1 MDFMKKGLIIAV
13 AMLFAALQMNAQRV
27 GYINTEKIL
36 SVIPEYKSAQAQLEN
51 LSKQYSQKIESEYA
65 KIETLYQNYQQQ
77 KGSLSAQVRTQRE
90 NEIISREQTVKEL
103 QKSYFGQD
111 GLMQKKSEELLNPLK
126 ERVDAA
132 IKKIA
137 ENGNFMIIFDT
148 SLMQGVAYAK
158 ESDDLSGLVI
168 KALGY

>member
-1 MDFMKKGLIIAV
+1 MKKGLIIAF
-13 AMLFAALQMNAQRV
+13 AMLFSALQMSAQKI

-36 SVIPEYKSAQAQLEN
+36 SVIPEYRSAQAQLEN
-51 LSKQYSQKIESEYA
+51 LGKQYSEKIESEYS
-65 KIETLYQNYQQQ
+65 KIEAMYQTYQQQ
-77 KGSLSAQVRTQRE
+77 KGSLSAQARAQRE

-103 QKSYFGQD
+103 QKTYFGQD

-148 SLMQGVAYAK
+148 SLMQGVAYAR
-158 ESDDLSGLVI
+158 EGDDLSGLVI

>member
-1 MDFMKKGLIIAV
+1 MKRCLVIAV
-13 AMLFAALQMNAQRV
+13 AMLFVSLQMSAQKV

-36 SVIPEYKSAQAQLEN
+36 SVIPEYKSAQIQLEN

-65 KIETLYQNYQQQ
+65 KIETMYQTYQQQ
-77 KGSLSAQVRTQRE
+77 KGSLSAQVRAQRE
-90 NEIISREQTVKEL
+90 NEIISREQNVKEL
-103 QKSYFGQD
+103 QKTYFGQD

-148 SLMQGVAYAK
+148 SLMQGVAYAR

>member
-1 MDFMKKGLIIAV
+1 MKKVLITAV
-13 AMLFAALQMNAQRV
+13 AVLFAALQLNAQRV

-51 LSKQYSQKIESEYA
+51 LGKQYSQKIESEYA
-65 KIETLYQNYQQQ
+65 KIESMYQAYQQQ
-77 KGSLSAQVRTQRE
+77 KGTLSAQARTQKE

-103 QKSYFGQD
+103 QKTYFGQD

-137 ENGNFMIIFDT
+137 ENGNFMIIFDI

-158 ESDDLSGLVI
+158 DSDDLSGLVI

>member
-1 MDFMKKGLIIAV
+1 MKKGLIIAV
-13 AMLFAALQMNAQRV
+13 AMLFAALQVSAQKI

-36 SVIPEYKSAQAQLEN
+36 SVIPEYRNAQAQLEN
-51 LSKQYSQKIESEYA
+51 LGKQYSEKIESEYS
-65 KIETLYQNYQQQ
+65 KIETMYQTYQQQ
-77 KGSLSAQVRTQRE
+77 KGSLSAQARAQRE

-103 QKSYFGQD
+103 QKTYFGQD

>member
-1 MDFMKKGLIIAV
+1 MKRCLVIAV
-13 AMLFAALQMNAQRV
+13 AMLFASLQMSAQKV

-36 SVIPEYKSAQAQLEN
+36 SVIPEYKSAQIQLEN

-65 KIETLYQNYQQQ
+65 KIETMYQTYQQQ
-77 KGSLSAQVRTQRE
+77 KGSLSAQVRAQRE
-90 NEIISREQTVKEL
+90 NEIISREQNVKEL
-103 QKSYFGQD
+103 QKTYFGQD

-148 SLMQGVAYAK
+148 SIMQGIAYAK

-168 KALGY
+168 RALGY

>member
-1 MDFMKKGLIIAV
+1 MKKGFIVL
-13 AMLFAALQMNAQRV
+13 AMLFAALQLNAQKI

-36 SVIPEYKSAQAQLEN
+36 SVIPEYAAAQTQLEN
-51 LSKQYSQKIESEYA
+51 LSKQYSQKIESEYS
-65 KIETLYQNYQQQ
+65 KIEVMYQTYQQQ
-77 KGSLSAQVRTQRE
+77 KGSLSAQVRQQRE
-90 NEIISREQTVKEL
+90 NEIIGREQTVKEL

-111 GLMQKKSEELLNPLK
+111 GLMQRKSEELLDPIK

-137 ENGNFMIIFDT
+137 ENGNFMIIFDI
-148 SLMQGVAYAK
+148 SIMQGVAYAK
-158 ESDDLSGLVI
+158 EGDDLSAYVI

>member
-1 MDFMKKGLIIAV
+1 MKKGLIIAF
-13 AMLFAALQMNAQRV
+13 AMLFSALQMSAQKI

-36 SVIPEYKSAQAQLEN
+36 SVIPEYRSAQAQLEN
-51 LSKQYSQKIESEYA
+51 LGKQYSEKIESEYS
-65 KIETLYQNYQQQ
+65 KIEAMYQTYQQQ
-77 KGSLSAQVRTQRE
+77 KGSLSAQARAQRE

-103 QKSYFGQD
+103 QKTYFGQD

-137 ENGNFMIIFDT
+137 ENGNFMIIFDA
-148 SLMQGVAYAK
+148 SLMQGVAYAR
-158 ESDDLSGLVI
+158 EGDDLSGLVI

>member
-1 MDFMKKGLIIAV
+1 MKKVLIIAV
-13 AMLFAALQMNAQRV
+13 AMLFASLQASAQKV

-36 SVIPEYKSAQAQLEN
+36 SAIPEYKSAQAQLEN
-51 LSKQYSQKIESEYA
+51 LGNQYSQKIESEYA
-65 KIETLYQNYQQQ
+65 KIEAMYQNYQQQ
-77 KGSLSAQVRTQRE
+77 KGTLSAQARAQRE

-103 QKSYFGQD
+103 QKTYFGQD

-148 SLMQGVAYAK
+148 SLMQGVAYAR

>member
-1 MDFMKKGLIIAV
+1 
-13 AMLFAALQMNAQRV
+13 
-27 GYINTEKIL
+27 
-36 SVIPEYKSAQAQLEN
+36 
-51 LSKQYSQKIESEYA
+51 
-65 KIETLYQNYQQQ
+65 
-77 KGSLSAQVRTQRE
+77 
-90 NEIISREQTVKEL
+90 
-103 QKSYFGQD
+103 
-111 GLMQKKSEELLNPLK
+111 MQKKSEELLNPLK

>member
-1 MDFMKKGLIIAV
+1 MKKGLIIAV

>member
-1 MDFMKKGLIIAV
+1 MKKGLIIAV

-36 SVIPEYKSAQAQLEN
+36 SVIPEYKSAQTQLEN

-65 KIETLYQNYQQQ
+65 KIETMYRNYQQQ
-77 KGSLSAQVRTQRE
+77 KGSLSAQVRAQRE

-111 GLMQKKSEELLNPLK
+111 GLMQKKSEELLNPLR

-148 SLMQGVAYAK
+148 SIMQGVAYAK

-168 KALGY
+168 RALGY

>member
-1 MDFMKKGLIIAV
+1 MKKGLIIAV
-13 AMLFAALQMNAQRV
+13 AMLFAALQVSAQKI

-36 SVIPEYKSAQAQLEN
+36 SVIPEYRNAQAQLEN
-51 LSKQYSQKIESEYA
+51 LGKQYSEKIESEYS
-65 KIETLYQNYQQQ
+65 KIETMYQTYQQQ
-77 KGSLSAQVRTQRE
+77 KGSLSAQARTQRE

-103 QKSYFGQD
+103 QKTYFGQD

>member
-1 MDFMKKGLIIAV
+1 MKKGLIIAV

-137 ENGNFMIIFDT
+137 ENGNFMIIFDA